1 MMQVSIHIAH
11 RRMVLIIRSSSRV
24 RRVRMRN
31 SSSSSGSCCN
41 GGWCRIRSSSCS
53 RSSSSSCCLGI
64 IANFLFW
71 LVGVIEDSAA
81 KLGENGQLG
90 TFFVGVRRW
99 FGAHWFWSFRLGLSG
114 CRIRSWVHLLHNTRN
129 SVRRD
134 NGTVRVSF
142 PVAEIRVAMTQQCI
156 TTVAIV
162 GHRRCRTVVR

>member
-64 IANFLFW
+64 IASFLFW

-162 GHRRCRTVVR
+162 GHCRCRTVVR